1 MATSGESQNIEYK
14 QSWRDEYLKWIC
26 GFANAQGGT
35 IFIGV
40 NDDGSVCG
48 VERAKKLM
56 EDIPNKVRDVLGI
69 VIDVNLHEQ
78 DGLQYLEIVTGAYP
92 YPVSYKGEY
101 HYRSGSTKQELKG
114 AALDQFLLRKRG
126 KTWDAVPQPYLS
138 MKELDNDSIRIFKD
152 SAVRSQRMN
161 KADVKVS
168 KRELLEK
175 LHLFEG
181 DYLKR
186 SAALLFHRDPEKFI
200 TGAFVKIGFF
210 RTDADLL
217 YQDEIHGS
225 LFQQVRQTMDL
236 LTTKYMKSIIRYEG
250 LQRIDELPVPR
261 DALREAILNSVI
273 HKFYGS
279 FSPIQISVYDNK
291 LMIWNAAA
299 LPIGWTVE
307 TLMQKH
313 SSQPFNPEIASVFF
327 RAGEIEAWGRGIE
340 RIVTAC
346 KDYGAEAPEWSF
358 DGTGIWV
365 TFKLMTT
372 VNNQKLTYSDQ
383 VSGTGDGKMSKT
395 DDESVPDKGEM
406 SPTDGNTIS
415 ATAPVTAPVT
425 TPATTPVTTP
435 VTTSVTTPEE
445 NAKDIIIRMIRQTPT
460 IRKSDLATV
469 LGITAQGVR
478 YYIEKLRKDGRLFWE
493 GNSRN
498 GHWVLIEQINNDSN
512 K

>member
-1 MATSGESQNIEYK
+1 MTASESHNIEYK

-48 VERAKKLM
+48 VENAKRLM

-69 VIDVNLHEQ
+69 VVDVNLKEK

-114 AALDQFLLRKRG
+114 AALDQFLLKKRG
-126 KTWDAVPQPYLS
+126 KTWDAVPQPFLS
-138 MKELDNDSIRIFKD
+138 VKDLDNDSIRIFKD

-161 KADVKVS
+161 EADVKVS

-186 SAALLFHRDPEKFI
+186 SAALLFLRDPEKFI
-200 TGAFVKIGFF
+200 TGAFVKIGYF
-210 RTDADLL
+210 RNDADLM

-225 LFQQVRQTMDL
+225 LFHQVRQTMDL
-236 LTTKYMKSIIRYEG
+236 LTTKYLKSIIRYDG

-261 DALREAILNSVI
+261 AALREAVLNASV

-279 FSPIQISVYDNK
+279 FSPIQISVYEDK
-291 LMIWNAAA
+291 LMIWNAAS
-299 LPIGWTVE
+299 LPVGWTVE

-340 RIVTAC
+340 RIVNSC
-346 KDYGAEAPEWSF
+346 KEYGAEVPEWNF

-365 TFKLMTT
+365 IFRFKKLTSGIAET
-372 VNNQKLTYSDQ
+372 DGRGQKLT
-383 VSGTGDGKMSKT
+383 SGDSKT
-395 DDESVPDKGEM
+395 DIDGKKLTSVDSKTDIEQAFPTATIYNVLAAIRQKPKVGYAEMGEM
-406 SPTDGNTIS
+406 LGVTERTIARAIGWLKANGYINAERSKLKGTWQLTD
-415 ATAPVTAPVT
+415 
-425 TPATTPVTTP
+425 
-435 VTTSVTTPEE
+435 
-445 NAKDIIIRMIRQTPT
+445 KQ
-460 IRKSDLATV
+460 
-469 LGITAQGVR
+469 
-478 YYIEKLRKDGRLFWE
+478 
-493 GNSRN
+493 
-498 GHWVLIEQINNDSN
+498 
-512 K
+512 